1 MTQIKIYA
9 ANKNDV
15 ITETK
20 CWKITTSST
29 SREHSHITSHCSA
42 WKEHRSKSK
51 DCKYCNRNPNY
62 TNKTIHNQT
71 IWITDNTMSHCKLD
85 CGMIV
90 CYIMT
95 QIARCKTVHNHLV
108 QRVVNSFSAELAV
121 KFLHDEPRS
130 WTKEDFEAK
139 KFASLKEGWQSS

>member
-1 MTQIKIYA
+1 MVAQSDDFVNIIEQMQHKATTKSEKKPFKLPNNSITKLFTKVDKKKLKLIY
-9 ANKNDV
+9 D
-15 ITETK
+15 TEG
-20 CWKITTSST
+20 
-29 SREHSHITSHCSA
+29 
-42 WKEHRSKSK
+42 
-51 DCKYCNRNPNY
+51 Y
-62 TNKTIHNQT
+62 
-71 IWITDNTMSHCKLD
+71 KLN
-85 CGMIV
+85 CGIIV

-139 KFASLKEGWQSS
+139 KFASLKEG